1 MYSKYENKTYT
12 QGIQNEGSD
21 SENESKK
28 IIKNVKNN
36 NLKNNNTDTEQDT
49 FLKTTF
55 QPKLIFTKQNNNIS
69 FYQSTSKNSYRPLK
83 NNKNINPDSC
93 DKNSVT
99 LRKPPSGQLQ
109 IFGEEKFSYNY
120 TALDKN
126 SINKSKDKNNNYL
139 NNERVNL
146 NEQQLSQNYKKPKRT
161 IKTYKKQFN
170 MEKSDNFNV
179 LSYRPLEL
187 ESDINVIKN
196 KDKQPKVQV
205 YKKQEVD
212 EIFFPSKRTHS
223 PQLNKDAI
231 EKYQTHTLKYQSFFG
246 SFNGSKNS
254 HMAKSTSKI
263 KTNQLNDFNIDKLI
277 EIGDKYAS
285 NNPVLP
291 LGKIMNNNI
300 MYRSKYNKNKIP
312 INYKSYNHNNY
323 TKNVNNNIKGLY
335 ILSSQILNNRNKDI
349 EELGEKSLNLVK
361 EKKRVT
367 KKIISKN
374 NLKNTRTYDDNRE
387 QIIKDST
394 VKKNLNF
401 NTETDKIDKKITG
414 IKLKKRQMKRKS
426 KNSISQQ
433 NKTEYND
440 EDKSFQ
446 DIIPI
451 KKNTK
456 KRTFIS
462 INMNQKENIENNK
475 IFEKNS
481 VRNDK
486 QKNDLAEK
494 KLLTDDEGNII
505 NNNSQ
510 MKMDKINKMNNNI
523 QGKEIIINENKK
535 YKTNKILGNIYYY
548 KDNKPKMYYG
558 YDERHNLED
567 TINNHA
573 YYESIHSKKKKT
585 NRSFNI
591 VV

>member
-1 MYSKYENKTYT
+1 MYSKYGNKTYT
-12 QGIQNEGSD
+12 QGIQNEVSD

-28 IIKNVKNN
+28 IIKNNN
-36 NLKNNNTDTEQDT
+36 MKCNNTDTEQDT
-49 FLKTTF
+49 FIKTTF
-55 QPKLIFTKQNNNIS
+55 QPKCIFTKQNNNIS
-69 FYQSTSKNSYRPLK
+69 FYQSTSKNSYRPSK

-99 LRKPPSGQLQ
+99 LKKPSSGQFQ
-109 IFGEEKFSYNY
+109 IYGEEKFSYNY

-146 NEQQLSQNYKKPKRT
+146 NEQQLSQNFKKPKRT

-187 ESDINVIKN
+187 ESDINVINN
-196 KDKQPKVQV
+196 KDKQPKIQV

-212 EIFFPSKRTHS
+212 EMFFPSKRTHS
-223 PQLNKDAI
+223 PQLNKDVI

-246 SFNGSKNS
+246 SFNGSKKS

-312 INYKSYNHNNY
+312 INHKSYNHNNY

-335 ILSSQILNNRNKDI
+335 IFSSHILNNKNKDI
-349 EELGEKSLNLVK
+349 EELGENSVNLLK

-374 NLKNTRTYDDNRE
+374 NVKNTRTYDDNRE

-414 IKLKKRQMKRKS
+414 IKLKKRQMKRKT

-440 EDKSFQ
+440 EDKTFQ

-451 KKNTK
+451 KKNSK
-456 KRTFIS
+456 KKTFIS

-486 QKNDLAEK
+486 QKNDLVER
-494 KLLTDDEGNII
+494 KLLTDDEGNFK

-510 MKMDKINKMNNNI
+510 MKMDKISKMNNNT

-535 YKTNKILGNIYYY
+535 YKSNKILGNIYFY

-573 YYESIHSKKKKT
+573 YYESIHSKKKIT

>member
-1 MYSKYENKTYT
+1 M
-12 QGIQNEGSD
+12 
-21 SENESKK
+21 
-28 IIKNVKNN
+28 
-36 NLKNNNTDTEQDT
+36 KNNNTDTEQDKI
-49 FLKTTF
+49 LKTTF
-55 QPKLIFTKQNNNIS
+55 LPKCIFTKKKNNLS
-69 FYQSTSKNSYRPLK
+69 FYQSTSKNSYRSIK
-83 NNKNINPDSC
+83 NNKDISPDSC

-99 LRKPPSGQLQ
+99 LKKPPSGQFQ
-109 IFGEEKFSYNY
+109 IYGEEKFSYNY

-126 SINKSKDKNNNYL
+126 STNKSEDKNNNYL

-146 NEQQLSQNYKKPKRT
+146 NEQLMQKYKKPKRT

-179 LSYRPLEL
+179 LSYRPLEY

-196 KDKQPKVQV
+196 KDKKPKIQV

-300 MYRSKYNKNKIP
+300 MFRTKNNKYKIP
-312 INYKSYNHNNY
+312 VNYKSNNHNNY
-323 TKNVNNNIKGLY
+323 SNNNNNEVKGIY
-335 ILSSQILNNRNKDI
+335 NFASHILKNRNKGI
-349 EELGEKSLNLVK
+349 EELRDNSVYLVK

-374 NLKNTRTYDDNRE
+374 TLKNTKTYDDNRE

-401 NTETDKIDKKITG
+401 NIETDKTDKKITG
-414 IKLKKRQMKRKS
+414 IKLKKRQVKRIP

-433 NKTEYND
+433 NYTDYND
-440 EDKSFQ
+440 EDKTFQ

-451 KKNTK
+451 KKNSK
-456 KRTFIS
+456 KRTFIN
-462 INMNQKENIENNK
+462 INMNNQKENNENN
-475 IFEKNS
+475 EKNS
-481 VRNDK
+481 IKNVNK
-486 QKNDLAEK
+486 QKNNLIEK
-494 KLLTDDEGNII
+494 KILTDDEGNFI
-505 NNNSQ
+505 NRSIPL
-510 MKMDKINKMNNNI
+510 KMDKINKMNNNNSNNNS
-523 QGKEIIINENKK
+523 QSKEIIINENKN
-535 YKTNKILGNIYYY
+535 YKNNKILGNVYY
-548 KDNKPKMYYG
+548 KGNKQKIYYG

-573 YYESIHSKKKKT
+573 YYESVHSKKKIN
-585 NRSFNI
+585 NRSFNKD
-591 VV
+591 V